1 MKDRLEAILKH
12 EGLSQAEF
20 AEILGIQRTTV
31 THLLKGRNQPSTDV
45 VTRIHQRFPFVN
57 LSWLLTGEGEMCV
70 AKAVDF
76 PSDLFQNSE
85 NALDPSQNT
94 SGDEYRKEMASESL
108 KNRPE
113 NPAVE
118 TIKYIEMPKRNI
130 TEIRIFFD
138 DNTFEIFKPEPQ

>member
-45 VTRIHQRFPFVN
+45 VTRIHQRFPYVN

-70 AKAVDF
+70 TKASDF
-76 PSDLFQNSE
+76 PSDLFQNAE
-85 NALDPSQNT
+85 NALDSSLNT
-94 SGDEYRKEMASESL
+94 DGEEYRKEMPLESHKNRSES
-108 KNRPE
+108 P
-113 NPAVE
+113 VIE
-118 TIKYIEMPKRNI
+118 TVKYIEMPKRNI